1 MKRMLSLLL
10 VAALGVLAWALP
22 APEPEESPTTTVPPA
37 VVATTSSHSTCPW
50 AFSDGAVDTFF
61 VAQTDEDADLRF
73 TFPVGGEIRRTVEE
87 SQIGPAAAALSLAGV
102 LNQGV
107 SPAVV
112 EFSSSP
118 SAAGIVETGEGVI
131 AADVCPSA
139 SSKIW
144 HLPGGSTLEGQTLR
158 LVLFNP
164 FSDDARASVA
174 VTSEAGFEPVPALE
188 SVSVPGRSWKVID
201 LSELLPLR
209 ERLSVSVDMKQGV
222 VTPAMVLSE
231 GDDEAVWT
239 NEGQADQW
247 DFPVADAG
255 GLMPRLSISN
265 DGTTPVDYEIDGY
278 STTGTEIALLSGT
291 LEGRSQVQL
300 DVSGIAEGVFGLRL
314 RASGPV
320 AATLIADDGVRVAAT
335 AGVTVSATR
344 WMLPGFGMAGIS
356 TLWVMNAGV
365 ETTTVTYRLLD
376 AGGALGDVEK
386 VAVLPGRILAVPTVP
401 IGASGLVVEASH
413 PISVAWTME
422 RDGAIAYASG
432 VPMTGQ

>member
-22 APEPEESPTTTVPPA
+22 APEAEESPTIVPRA
-37 VVATTSSHSTCPW
+37 VVAVASNHSTCPW
-50 AFSDGAVDTFF
+50 AFSDGAIDTFF

-73 TFPVGGEIRRTVEE
+73 TFPVGGKVRKTVEE
-87 SQIGPAAAALSLAGV
+87 PQIGPAATALSLAAV

-112 EFSSSP
+112 EFSSGS
-118 SAAGIVETGEGVI
+118 SAAGIVETGEGVL

-139 SSKIW
+139 LSKIW

-164 FSDDARASVA
+164 YSDDARASVA
-174 VTSEAGFEPVPALE
+174 VTSEAGFEPIPELE
-188 SVSVPGRSWKVID
+188 SVTVAGRSWKVID
-201 LSELLPLR
+201 LGKLLPLR
-209 ERLSVSVDMKQGV
+209 ESISVAVDMKQGV

-231 GDDEAVWT
+231 GDDQAVWT

-255 GLMPRLSISN
+255 GLTPRLSISN
-265 DGTTPVDYEIDGY
+265 DGATPVDYEIDGY
-278 STTGTEIALLSGT
+278 STTGAEIALLTGT
-291 LEGRSQVQL
+291 IDGRSQVQL
-300 DVSGIAEGVFGLRL
+300 DVSGLAEGVFGLRL
-314 RASGPV
+314 RTSGPV

-344 WMLPGFGMAGIS
+344 WMLPGFGLAGVS
-356 TLWVMNAGV
+356 TLWVMNAGA
-365 ETTTVTYRLLD
+365 ETTTVTYRFLD
-376 AGGALGDVEK
+376 AGGALGEVEK
-386 VAVLPGRILAVPTVP
+386 VAVLPGRVLAVPTVP
-401 IGASGLVVEASH
+401 IGASALVVESSY

-422 RDGAIAYASG
+422 RDGAIAYASA
-432 VPMTGQ
+432 VPMAGQ